1 MNHIY
6 DPINAVKI
14 IVGIEIAN
22 DIFNESMPIPNTT
35 KGAYGSLIKSI
46 YEEIQSG
53 GEKIKTIFN
62 KVAPNE

>member
-22 DIFNESMPIPNTT
+22 DIFNESMPPNTSL
-35 KGAYGSLIKSI
+35 GSLYYMYDNKNNFI
-46 YEEIQSG
+46 EG
-53 GEKIKTIFN
+53 IKTIYE
-62 KVAPNE
+62 KISHEQ